1 MAAVWLAD
9 HSGLDT
15 RVVVKFLSS
24 ALSANE
30 EALARFRRE
39 AAASA
44 QVKSPH
50 VVQVFD
56 YGVLEGGPPFIVMEY
71 LEGRDLAQALDAGP
85 LPPREVVEIVSQ
97 VARALTRAHAA
108 GIIHRDIKPE
118 NIFLCDSGDGEAFVK
133 LLDFGIAKATNKVV
147 DAKTQDGQVV
157 GTPFYMSPEQILG
170 QAVDLRADLWA
181 LGVVAFEA
189 LTGKR
194 PFEGETVGAITL
206 AIHSAT
212 PKPTALRPL
221 PAPVDAWFARACALE
236 PSARFG
242 GAKELAQSLAEALGG
257 APSAPAVIA
266 FRPPMPSV
274 GDLAGPTSAPALAST
289 SLSSTTGIGE
299 VERRQKGRVRMVA
312 GIAAA
317 ALVLVVGVVIV
328 LRLGHREGEAAAPA
342 SSSAGVTAAPIPAP
356 SSSAAAAIGTL
367 ALVPLPTA
375 EATERPTAKRPPA
388 PPRATAVAKGKP
400 KPKSTYDDIK

>member
-1 MAAVWLAD
+1 
-9 HSGLDT
+9 
-15 RVVVKFLSS
+15 
-24 ALSANE
+24 
-30 EALARFRRE
+30 
-39 AAASA
+39 
-44 QVKSPH
+44 
-50 VVQVFD
+50 
-56 YGVLEGGPPFIVMEY
+56 MEY

-85 LPPREVVEIVSQ
+85 LPPREVVEIVTQ

-118 NIFLCDSGDGEAFVK
+118 NIFLCDGGDGEAFVK

-170 QAVDLRADLWA
+170 QPVDLRADLWA

-212 PKPTALRPL
+212 PKVTAHRPQL
-221 PAPVDAWFARACALE
+221 PAPVDAWFAKACALE

-242 GAKELAQSLAEALGG
+242 GAKELSQGLAEALGG

-274 GDLAGPTSAPALAST
+274 GDLAGPARLRLAST
-289 SLSSTTGIGE
+289 SLSSTTGIVE
-299 VERRQKGRVRMVA
+299 VERRQKGRVRLVA
-312 GIAAA
+312 GVLGAAVVL
-317 ALVLVVGVVIV
+317 LVGGLVV
-328 LRLGHREGEAAAPA
+328 LRLGHRNDDVAASAGSASVPA
-342 SSSAGVTAAPIPAP
+342 SSPIPAP
-356 SSSAAAAIGTL
+356 SASASAEPTAGL
-367 ALVPLPTA
+367 ALVAIAT
-375 EATERPTAKRPPA
+375 EATQHPTAKRALPRRGAVPA
-388 PPRATAVAKGKP
+388 PPKGKP